1 MSTPLRLLL
10 IEDSDSDA
18 LLIVHTI
25 RRGGY
30 EIASK
35 RVDTSGALIT
45 SLNEAAWD
53 LIIADFSLP
62 GFDTPAAL
70 RLVRERGL
78 DVPFIIVSGTI
89 KQETA
94 VLMMHAGAQDFVSK
108 NDLARLLPVIVR
120 ELREAG
126 ERRARS
132 DAEEALR
139 RGEESFRLLFT
150 TNPQPMWV
158 YDRETQAFLE
168 VNDVALAQ
176 YGYTRDEFLG
186 MRLPDIQPVD
196 AAPPPVEQF
205 AAGPAR
211 AGQTRHRL
219 KDGRLIDVEIAVHT
233 VQFAGRT
240 AELVVAA
247 EITERTRRLE
257 SRARLAALVESS
269 DDAIIGESLD
279 GMIESWNAGATRLYG
294 YSDTEAIGRHISML
308 APPDRIGEI
317 AQLAARLERGESLTH
332 YDTVRVRKD
341 GVRVDVSFS
350 LSPIRNGA
358 GRIIGASTIARDI
371 GDRLR
376 AQYAVEQARV
386 QAEELARLRADFVTS
401 VSHELRT
408 PLTSIVGYI
417 DLLLTKWDEIPE
429 STRLDF
435 AQRIAGAAHRQV
447 RLVEDLLLISRL
459 EGQLPPPQREAVEM
473 YPLLQQVAR
482 ETQGSYHGQ
491 HIEMAGPQDLAV
503 LADPVRVT
511 QIMAN
516 LFDNAAKYSPEGCP
530 VHVSWQREGDSV
542 AIHVRDQG
550 AGISERSQ
558 AMLFTRF
565 GRVPESRMRAGH
577 VGTGLG
583 LFLARRLAQLMG
595 GTLDLEGS
603 SPTGST
609 FTLRLP
615 VMPDTTTTPVL

>member
-1 MSTPLRLLL
+1 MPTLLRLLL

-18 LLIVHTI
+18 VLLVHTI
-25 RRGGY
+25 QRGGY
-30 EIASK
+30 EISFR
-35 RVDTSGALIT
+35 RVDSSGALIT
-45 SLNEAAWD
+45 ALNEVAWD

-78 DVPFIIVSGTI
+78 DVPFILVSGTI
-89 KQETA
+89 DQETA
-94 VLMMHAGAQDFVSK
+94 VRMMHAGAQDFVSK
-108 NDLARLLPVIVR
+108 NNLARLLPIIAR
-120 ELREAG
+120 ELREAD

-132 DAEEALR
+132 AAEEALR

-158 YDRETQAFLE
+158 YDRETLTFLE
-168 VNDVALAQ
+168 VNDVALTQ
-176 YGYTRDEFLG
+176 YGYTRTEFLG
-186 MRLPDIQPVD
+186 MRLQDIQPLDTDPEPGAQD
-196 AAPPPVEQF
+196 AAGQP
-205 AAGPAR
+205 R
-211 AGQTRHRL
+211 AGQRRHRL
-219 KDGRLIDVEIAVHT
+219 KDGRVIDVEIAVHT
-233 VQFAGRT
+233 VQFAGHV

-247 EITERTRRLE
+247 KITERTRRLE

-279 GMIESWNAGATRLYG
+279 GIIESWNAGATRLYG
-294 YSDTEAIGRHISML
+294 YSDEEAIGRHISML
-308 APPDRIGEI
+308 APSDRVDEI
-317 AQLAARLERGESLTH
+317 PQLAARLKRGESLTH

-341 GVRVDVSFS
+341 GARVDVSFS
-350 LSPIRNGA
+350 LAPIRNGT
-358 GRIIGASTIARDI
+358 GRIIGASTIARDM

-376 AQYAVEQARV
+376 AQHAVEQARV

-408 PLTSIVGYI
+408 PLTSIVGYV
-417 DLLLTKWDEIPE
+417 DLLLTKWGDIPE
-429 STRLDF
+429 AMRLDF
-435 AQRIAGAAHRQV
+435 AQRIADAAHRQV

-459 EGQLPPPQREAVEM
+459 EGQLPPPQYEAVEL

-482 ETQGSYHGQ
+482 ETEGNYHGQ
-491 HIEMAGPQDLAV
+491 HIAMVGPRDLV
-503 LADPVRVT
+503 VMADPVRVT

-516 LFDNAAKYSPEGCP
+516 LFDNAAKYSPEGRP
-530 VHVSWQREGDSV
+530 IHVSWQREENWV
-542 AIHVRDQG
+542 AVRVRDQG
-550 AGISERSQ
+550 SGISEQSQ
-558 AMLFTRF
+558 SLLFTRF

-595 GTLDLEGS
+595 GSLSLEDTG
-603 SPTGST
+603 PTGSI

-615 VMPDTTTTPVL
+615 FMADITPTAAL